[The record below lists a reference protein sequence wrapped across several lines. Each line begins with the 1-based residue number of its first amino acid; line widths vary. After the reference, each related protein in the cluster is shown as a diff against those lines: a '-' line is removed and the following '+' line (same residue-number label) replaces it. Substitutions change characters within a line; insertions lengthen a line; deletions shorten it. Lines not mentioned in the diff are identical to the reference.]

1 MPLKIIHFI
10 VEGSGNMLIKL
21 NYSAECDLDDENL
34 NNPCEKCLCFIFP
47 VGCIMHE
54 DFEAKEEI
62 YHEVSQM

>member
-1 MPLKIIHFI
+1 
-10 VEGSGNMLIKL
+10 MLIKL